1 MAKIEDPKVRY
12 EYMTVNGVP
21 TKVLQV
27 GKTDL
32 GPICQEPLLIFIPG
46 SPGIIEYY
54 EDFLTEVYE
63 HFDGRLHVCGVSH
76 AGHDDVFTKCSAP
89 SPKEHWQLYGL
100 YGQIRHKVEFV
111 RSHVTGKRAVF
122 LAGHSIGAY
131 MMLQVL
137 EELKELNVKR
147 SFLLFP
153 VIERLAETP
162 NACSLMW
169 DARLLRLL
177 SWFIVLLLV
186 VLPEAVKS
194 LLVSWY
200 CQNLPPAIRQRAFK
214 ATCMLF
220 EPTVFQIVVNM
231 AHEELRTLVERDDEF
246 IGAHLERLTFYYGC
260 SDGWCPVR
268 FYQDIKETFPNGD
281 ITLCSLNI
289 KHAFVLDRTA
299 EIAAFVSNRIKN
311 NI

>member
-1 MAKIEDPKVRY
+1 MSKRQVTKVRY

-21 TKVLQV
+21 TKVVQV

-32 GPICQEPLLIFIPG
+32 GPSCQEPLLIFIPG
-46 SPGIIEYY
+46 NPGIIEYY
-54 EDFLTEVYE
+54 EDFLAELYD
-63 HFDGRLHVCGVSH
+63 HFDGRLHVCGLSH
-76 AGHDDVFTKCSAP
+76 AGHDNIFTTRSAP
-89 SPKEHWQLYGL
+89 SPKEHWELYGL
-100 YGQIRHKVEFV
+100 YGQIRHKVDFV
-111 RSHVTGKRAVF
+111 KRHATGNRAIF

-153 VIERLAETP
+153 VIERLSETP
-162 NACSLMW
+162 NACSLLW
-169 DARLLRLL
+169 DARLLRLV
-177 SWFIVLLLV
+177 SWLIVLLLM

-194 LLVSWY
+194 LLISWY
-200 CQNLPPAIRQRAFK
+200 CRRLPPAIQQRSAK
-214 ATCMLF
+214 ATSVLF
-220 EPTVFQIVVNM
+220 DPTVFRLVVDM
-231 AHEELRTLVERDDEF
+231 AHEEIQTLVERDDEF
-246 IGAHLERLTFYYGC
+246 LGAHMEQLTFYYGC
-260 SDGWCPVR
+260 RDDWCPVH
-268 FYQDIKETFPNGD
+268 FYRDMKETFPNGD

-311 NI
+311 SL